1 MSRTYD
7 IVIIGSGIA
16 GSISAAILA
25 KHGLKT
31 LILDAGQ
38 HPRFS
43 IGEAMTPE
51 RPAPAPPRATL
62 RDPRT
67 GLHRQSRTDRPT
79 HRIVRL
85 RDQAGIQLRLA
96 RCRRGQRCR
105 ACRRPA
111 AGRSGGPPVSPG
123 HRLLRL
129 AARAP
134 ARRERPPPHAHRRIR
149 VPSRGCGHPSRRR
162 RKPASSLCHR
172 CRRAGSPLARQ
183 LGVRTTDGL
192 ATHTCSFFTH
202 MLNVKAYEEVASNT
216 DQSPIPC
223 SRARSTTSS
232 RRAGSGSSR
241 STTTPRVPTG
251 YVAWASSTT
260 V

>member
-43 IGEAMTPE
+43 IGEAMPPPE
-51 RPAPAPPRATL
+51 SGLLLRLLAQRFGIPELAFIPNPEQIVRHIGSSACGIKLAFSFAWHAAGVDSAAEHVVAPPLDA
-62 RDPRT
+62 P
-67 GLHRQSRTDRPT
+67 
-79 HRIVRL
+79 
-85 RDQAGIQLRLA
+85 
-96 RCRRGQRCR
+96 
-105 ACRRPA
+105 
-111 AGRSGGPPVSPG
+111 GGPPVSPG

-172 CRRAGSPLARQ
+172 PGLYVGIQCNCLKFHLSGTPEQEFSGCWIYPSSPSTSQRPLQCRIR
-183 LGVRTTDGL
+183 
-192 ATHTCSFFTH
+192 H
-202 MLNVKAYEEVASNT
+202 M
-216 DQSPIPC
+216 
-223 SRARSTTSS
+223 
-232 RRAGSGSSR
+232 
-241 STTTPRVPTG
+241 G
-251 YVAWASSTT
+251 YSSTVIAAPLGT
-260 V
+260 RFC